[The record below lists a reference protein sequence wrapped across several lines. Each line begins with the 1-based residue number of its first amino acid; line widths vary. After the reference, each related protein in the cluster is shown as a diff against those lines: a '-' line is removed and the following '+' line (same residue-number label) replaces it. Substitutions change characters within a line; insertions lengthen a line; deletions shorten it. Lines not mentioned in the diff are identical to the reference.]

1 MQFNVN
7 GKVIETDAQG
17 FLLDLDDWSEDFARA
32 LAQRDGVELFVDHW
46 ELIWYFRD
54 YYQETQGLPTMH
66 RMVLELGRHRGPHF
80 RDRKAYEKHIYHL
93 FPTDPM
99 RQICKLAGLPMPQPD
114 S

>member
-1 MQFNVN
+1 
-7 GKVIETDAQG
+7 
-17 FLLDLDDWSEDFARA
+17 
-32 LAQRDGVELFVDHW
+32 
-46 ELIWYFRD
+46 LIWYFRD

-93 FPTDPM
+93 FPTDPV